1 MPRPRP
7 EWIGKT
13 DAAPVPPRV
22 RLRVFDAHSGICH
35 WCKLPIKTGETWATD
50 HVKALILGG
59 ENREANLGPIHGH
72 CHFAKTGR
80 EQAQKS
86 KDAAVR
92 RKHLGIVDAPKME
105 GRPFPTTRKALARKV
120 RAGEKPKLPPRRIY
134 EAME

>member
-1 MPRPRP
+1 MPRTVP

-13 DAAPVPPRV
+13 PDTPAPKRV
-22 RLRVFDAHSGICH
+22 RLRIFDAAKGICH
-35 WCKLPIKTGETWATD
+35 YCGLPIKTGETWATD

-72 CHFAKTGR
+72 CHVAKTGR

-92 RKHLGIVDAPKME
+92 QKHIGIVDAPKME
-105 GRPFPTTRKALARKV
+105 GRPFPTTRKAFERKA
-120 RAGEKPKLPPRRIY
+120 RAGEKPKLPPRPIY
-134 EAME
+134 EATE